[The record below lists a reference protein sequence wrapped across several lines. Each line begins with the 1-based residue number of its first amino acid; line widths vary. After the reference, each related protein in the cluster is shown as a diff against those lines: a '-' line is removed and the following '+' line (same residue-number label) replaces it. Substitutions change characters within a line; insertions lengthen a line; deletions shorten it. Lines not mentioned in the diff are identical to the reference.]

1 MFNRKKTII
10 LTILSMLFLIP
21 SLGLAFDGQGRG
33 KQNREDMFLNCLS
46 SISLTADQ
54 EKVVEEIRAE
64 TRNSIKPLTKEMRN
78 INLMETILSETISP
92 ADANE
97 KIGKTV
103 ELKSQICDIKQNA
116 KLEIAELLTPEQR
129 LELKTFIEKMKKIR
143 QNKKGKRGMRKN
155 KL

>member
-1 MFNRKKTII
+1 MFDIKKTII
-10 LTILSMLFLIP
+10 LTLLSMIFLIP

-33 KQNREDMFLNCLS
+33 KQNRDDMFLNCLN

-54 EKVVEEIRAE
+54 EKAVEEIRAE

-78 INLMETILSETISP
+78 INLMETILSETINP
-92 ADANE
+92 AAANE

-103 ELKSQICDIKQNA
+103 ELKSQICEIKQNA

-129 LELKTFIEKMKKIR
+129 LELKTFIEKMKKMR
-143 QNKKGKRGMRKN
+143 QNNQGKRDMRRN
-155 KL
+155 

>member
-1 MFNRKKTII
+1 MI
-10 LTILSMLFLIP
+10 FLIP

-33 KQNREDMFLNCLS
+33 KQNRDDMFLNCLN

-54 EKVVEEIRAE
+54 EKAVEEIRAE

-78 INLMETILSETISP
+78 INLMGTILSETINP
-92 ADANE
+92 AAANE

-103 ELKSQICDIKQNA
+103 ELKSQICEIKQNA

-129 LELKTFIEKMKKIR
+129 LELKTFIEKMKKMR
-143 QNKKGKRGMRKN
+143 QNNQGKRGMQRN
-155 KL
+155 